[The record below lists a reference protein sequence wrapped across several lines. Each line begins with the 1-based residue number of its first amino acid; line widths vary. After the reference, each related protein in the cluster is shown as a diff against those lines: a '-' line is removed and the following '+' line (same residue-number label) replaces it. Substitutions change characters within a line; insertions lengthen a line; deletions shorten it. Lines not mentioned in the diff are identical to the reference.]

1 MKHWGPKHL
10 LSLIMAIVMVIG
22 CVAVPVSATQE
33 TAATSG
39 GGQVAAINDPAQGL
53 IHVSEETKLA
63 NSDKVTILVGIA
75 EDTVYMQTGDLTLAA
90 TGYSNQMAT
99 YARAESKIETALAE
113 SIEVENRY
121 SLLFNGFS
129 FTGEKWMIDAIN
141 QIDGLAA
148 FEDVM
153 FELVEPTAT
162 DETVTLVPST
172 SNSTSLVTAN
182 FVWDLGYT
190 GEGMV
195 IAIIDSGIRQTHE
208 AFSVAPSNAKI
219 DKDYLTEV
227 YEQYGDKMHACST
240 YSIEDC
246 YYNAKLPFCWDYV
259 NSDPIPEHTAT
270 DHGTHVAGI
279 AAGNNGDTFKGV
291 APDAQIIPMCVF
303 DESGGASFTTLMAAM
318 EDCVYLGVDAINM
331 SLGVAAFFSA
341 YEAIDA
347 YMEEL
352 YNTLEASGIAVCVA
366 AGNDTTTSRWNN
378 YSLRNDKARAYGM
391 WSMYA
396 LDNGVVGA
404 PGTFAGSFCV
414 ASVFNSTDPFCL
426 AADPDNVQPEE
437 IWWEANLPSYFSS
450 WGTTAALEIKPEIS
464 APGGGIQSAIGFGE
478 NDSYASWDG
487 TSMAT
492 PHVAGGILLVK
503 QALKEKY
510 PDATASEINKL
521 AYNYLLSTA
530 HGIDYAFVRTQG
542 AGMMDLLSAVT
553 SNTYCTVD
561 GGRPKLELD
570 DSETGV
576 FEFSFEVH
584 NDGDTDKTYT
594 TSTFI
599 MTQRAEDLAFSG
611 YRENYGYNQSE
622 YREYNQ
628 EHHFFLSNDTYT
640 YTKVSQGMVNDV
652 TSQCSLTGDTAITVP
667 AGQTVT
673 VNMTLTCNSDLM
685 SYISENCPAG
695 NYLEGW
701 IRLKDASR
709 EGGPTLSLPFLGF
722 VGDWDYVPMFDLG
735 YWWQLPYGEANLSMS
750 AETQGTFVGY
760 GSSEQGLG
768 LNYYGSM
775 KGKTYLEDRNA
786 ISPNG
791 DGILDAVDSLQF
803 ALMRN
808 PKTFK
813 IYIED
818 ENGNILSTLFDEDY
832 WFRKEY
838 FVEGLNGGTTFS
850 AAELEYDWSQ
860 LEENQT
866 VNLVVEAWLEHEEY
880 QPEDNYNGR
889 MVFPVTID
897 TTAPEII
904 PEFYSASDSVCLGLN
919 VVDKNYVSYYAV
931 YADAA
936 CTELL
941 YENTF
946 FANNRNNW
954 ECSFN
959 TDWTDNSYRTEY
971 YVFAADYAGNETLV
985 KCSYEGNMMG
995 EVTVLDASTC
1005 PASVKYQSKTVIGR
1019 QMVNWNSGNYEY
1031 GFVKMDTSSGSMKEM
1046 LTENDYDALY
1056 DAGWGWDF
1064 TAAAVRYDGT
1074 LFINSF
1080 RHLAILDPETYE
1092 ITYVATFNEDTS
1104 SSTPSVRNIMSHPDT
1119 GELYAFA
1126 YLFGA
1131 NEGEYYCKLDTK
1143 TGELTRIWKIR
1154 DDLGYNPAIFNWAY
1168 AYISADVIAIFASNG
1183 YVWLVN
1189 ESDGTLIEEI
1199 DMGVTAPSGELQ
1211 FGIWGTGGNML
1222 YDEDINTLYIYSNW
1236 SWIRHC
1242 HYNSG
1247 GYVTLDLDTN
1257 ETTLHTTGAGMG
1269 YTVYGLYFEE
1279 DLVAK
1284 SWAHVITLIDAIA
1297 EAETLEEMKA
1307 AIDAARA
1314 AYDALPEEDQKY
1326 INNYQ
1331 DLLDAEAEYL
1341 ILVARNHA
1349 EGAAAAAEE
1358 AAAIAEEAAAIAEEA
1373 AALAGSCE
1381 EAAAAAEDA
1390 AEAAAAA
1397 VTAAEEAAAA
1407 AEKAA
1412 AAAEAGDI
1420 EGAAAAEQEALDALE
1435 AAKAALAD
1443 AKAALEAARAADAAA
1458 ALEAAKDAAAKALEE
1473 LADDTEGYSDH
1484 QLEDHEAA
1492 LAEAEE
1498 AIENAETAEEIDTII
1513 AELKQTLKAI
1523 AESCP
1528 AKEFTDVNLD
1538 AWYHEYTDYVLI
1550 HGLMKGMGGTEFA
1563 PNDNLTRAMMVTT
1576 LYRLAGAPEVE
1587 TTSSFTDVAEDQ
1599 WYADAVAWAAENGI
1613 VLGISETVFAPNQN
1627 ITREQAATILYRY
1640 VTKHLEVEPV
1650 DGAALSYTDAA
1661 QIADYAK
1668 DAVAWAT
1675 AEGIFEGFPGGSFQ
1689 PRGTLTRAQMAK
1701 LLTVLDETL

>member
-1 MKHWGPKHL
+1 M
-10 LSLIMAIVMVIG
+10 
-22 CVAVPVSATQE
+22 
-33 TAATSG
+33 
-39 GGQVAAINDPAQGL
+39 QVFQ
-53 IHVSEETKLA
+53 
-63 NSDKVTILVGIA
+63 
-75 EDTVYMQTGDLTLAA
+75 
-90 TGYSNQMAT
+90 SN
-99 YARAESKIETALAE
+99 
-113 SIEVENRY
+113 
-121 SLLFNGFS
+121 
-129 FTGEKWMIDAIN
+129 
-141 QIDGLAA
+141 
-148 FEDVM
+148 
-153 FELVEPTAT
+153 
-162 DETVTLVPST
+162 
-172 SNSTSLVTAN
+172 
-182 FVWDLGYT
+182 
-190 GEGMV
+190 
-195 IAIIDSGIRQTHE
+195 
-208 AFSVAPSNAKI
+208 
-219 DKDYLTEV
+219 
-227 YEQYGDKMHACST
+227 
-240 YSIEDC
+240 
-246 YYNAKLPFCWDYV
+246 
-259 NSDPIPEHTAT
+259 
-270 DHGTHVAGI
+270 
-279 AAGNNGDTFKGV
+279 
-291 APDAQIIPMCVF
+291 
-303 DESGGASFTTLMAAM
+303 GGASFSTLMLAL
-318 EDCVYLGVDAINM
+318 EDCVYLGVDAVNM
-331 SLGVAAFFSA
+331 SLGVAAYFTGYDS
-341 YEAIDA
+341 IDS
-347 YMEEL
+347 YMETI
-352 YNTLEASGIAVCVA
+352 YDYLEDAGITVCAA
-366 AGNDTTTSRWNN
+366 AGNDTHADVWTNFGDFF
-378 YSLRNDKARAYGM
+378 YSQYY
-391 WSMYA
+391 WSVLNM
-396 LDNGVVGA
+396 DNGMIGA
-404 PGTFAGSFCV
+404 PATFPGSFAV
-414 ASVFNSTDPFCL
+414 ASVVNGTQENGAGYINVGGMDYYPSAHNSYSTGVPL
-426 AADPDNVQPEE
+426 PTLGELTAGEYEIVNIGLGSPEE
-437 IWWEANLPSYFSS
+437 IAAAGDLTGKIALVQRGTLTFTDKCTNAENAGAVGVILYNNATGKCNPAVDSNIPFGNISLEDGLEIIDTFADGVHGKVTIIPGFVYNSVAMASSSS
-450 WGTTAALEIKPEIS
+450 WGTTAGLNIKPEIA
-464 APGGGIQSAIGFGE
+464 APGDGVTSATAFYYMSPMYPTGVT
-478 NDSYASWDG
+478 NSYETWSG

-492 PHVAGGILLVK
+492 PAVAGGMLLIK
-503 QALKEKY
+503 QALKEKM
-510 PDATASEINKL
+510 PEATPAEINNI
-521 AYNYLLSTA
+521 ATNMMMSTA
-530 HGIDYAFVRTQG
+530 HQVSGSVRQQG
-542 AGMMDLLSAVT
+542 AGLIDIESAIASDAYISV
-553 SNTYCTVD
+553 N
-561 GGRPKLELD
+561 GGRAKLELD

-931 YADAA
+931 YTDAA